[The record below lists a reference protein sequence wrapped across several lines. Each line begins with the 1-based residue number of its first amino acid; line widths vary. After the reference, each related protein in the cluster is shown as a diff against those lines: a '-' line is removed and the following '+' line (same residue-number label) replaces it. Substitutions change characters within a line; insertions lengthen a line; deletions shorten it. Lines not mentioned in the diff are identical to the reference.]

1 MEFTPFETAIKNYL
15 DKRAEEDAQFATTYA
30 KPNKNIKECCKYI
43 FQQVEKNK
51 PKGERC
57 VGVSD
62 DEVFGL
68 AVHYYDEDDIVVDG
82 PKNKVEA
89 VQSPHLSRLH
99 LLKSLNQKKSLS
111 SVSPENQKLLL
122 TPISRSLWIF
132 RFSNPISSFTI

>member
-1 MEFTPFETAIKNYL
+1 MEFTTFETAIKNYL
-15 DKRAEEDAQFATTYA
+15 DKRAEDDAQFATTYA

-68 AVHYYDEDDIVVDG
+68 AVHYYDEDDIVVEG

-89 VQSPHLSRLH
+89 VQSP
-99 LLKSLNQKKSLS
+99 
-111 SVSPENQKLLL
+111 SPE
-122 TPISRSLWIF
+122 PPSL
-132 RFSNPISSFTI
+132 P

>member
-1 MEFTPFETAIKNYL
+1 MEFITFETAIKNYL
-15 DKRAEEDAQFATTYA
+15 DKRAEDDAQFATTYA

-68 AVHYYDEDDIVVDG
+68 AVHYYDEDDIVVEG

-89 VQSPHLSRLH
+89 VQSP
-99 LLKSLNQKKSLS
+99 
-111 SVSPENQKLLL
+111 SPEPPASPEQITSEEKPKQRKPRKPKAAVDPNIPEPLDI
-122 TPISRSLWIF
+122 PIF
-132 RFSNPISSFTI
+132 

>member
-1 MEFTPFETAIKNYL
+1 MEFTTFETAIKNYL
-15 DKRAEEDAQFATTYA
+15 DKRAEDDAQFATTYA

-57 VGVSD
+57 VDVSD

-68 AVHYYDEDDIVVDG
+68 AVHYYDEDDIVVEG

-89 VQSPHLSRLH
+89 VQSP
-99 LLKSLNQKKSLS
+99 
-111 SVSPENQKLLL
+111 SPEPPASPEQITSEEKPKQRKPRKPKAAVDPNIPEPLDI
-122 TPISRSLWIF
+122 PIF
-132 RFSNPISSFTI
+132 

>member
-15 DKRAEEDAQFATTYA
+15 DKRAEEDSQFATTYA

-89 VQSPHLSRLH
+89 VQSSI
-99 LLKSLNQKKSLS
+99 
-111 SVSPENQKLLL
+111 E
-122 TPISRSLWIF
+122 TPIPTPEPSASETKPKQRKPRKPKAAVDPNIPEPLDIPIF
-132 RFSNPISSFTI
+132 

>member
-15 DKRAEEDAQFATTYA
+15 DKRAEEDSQFATSYA

-62 DEVFGL
+62 DEVFGF

-82 PKNKVEA
+82 PKAQVSAQQVSEVSVAPEDKTTSVEKPKQRKPRKPKAA
-89 VQSPHLSRLH
+89 VDP
-99 LLKSLNQKKSLS
+99 NI
-111 SVSPENQKLLL
+111 PEPLDI
-122 TPISRSLWIF
+122 PIF
-132 RFSNPISSFTI
+132 

>member
-1 MEFTPFETAIKNYL
+1 MEFTPFETAIKKYL
-15 DKRAEEDAQFATTYA
+15 DKRAEEDPQFAASYT
-30 KPNKNIKECCKYI
+30 KPNKSIEECCKYI

-89 VQSPHLSRLH
+89 VQSP
-99 LLKSLNQKKSLS
+99 
-111 SVSPENQKLLL
+111 SPEPASSPEKPKQRKPRKPKAAVDPNIPEPLDI
-122 TPISRSLWIF
+122 PIF
-132 RFSNPISSFTI
+132 

>member
-1 MEFTPFETAIKNYL
+1 MEFTSFETAIKNYL

-68 AVHYYDEDDIVVDG
+68 AVHYYDEDDIVVEG
-82 PKNKVEA
+82 PKAQVSAQQVSEVSVAPESNATSVEKPKQRKPRKPKA
-89 VQSPHLSRLH
+89 TVDP
-99 LLKSLNQKKSLS
+99 NI
-111 SVSPENQKLLL
+111 PEPLDI
-122 TPISRSLWIF
+122 PIF
-132 RFSNPISSFTI
+132 